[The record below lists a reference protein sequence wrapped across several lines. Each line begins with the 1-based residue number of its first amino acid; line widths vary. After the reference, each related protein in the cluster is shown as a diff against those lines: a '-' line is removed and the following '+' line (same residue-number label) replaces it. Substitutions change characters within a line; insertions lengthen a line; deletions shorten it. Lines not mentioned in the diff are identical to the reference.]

1 MKKYIFILILIITFF
16 TIIFITQFNSNPKE
30 SSTNLTQ
37 IKKIST
43 NETLNTTNSTT
54 SFSQDSITSQTLR
67 KNEINNRIEKYGKQ
81 EKRYSCFDVSFLL

>member
-54 SFSQDSITSQTLR
+54 SFSQTLR
-67 KNEINNRIEKYGKQ
+67 KDEINNRIEKYGKQ
-81 EKRYSCFDVSFLL
+81 EKRNSCFDVSFFL